1 MEPGT
6 YYIGGIAD
14 YNNAVAE
21 SNQIGHNHDV
31 TQITVTAPP
40 LPDLTAAF
48 DHVSNTTI
56 AAGGSTSVDFWVVNF
71 GNAAAAAST
80 SGLYLST
87 TPTITTADTLLTT
100 VASPALT
107 ANGTAGYYDH
117 QTVSLALPGNLAP
130 GTYYIGGIADYNN
143 AVAESNQIGHNHDVT
158 QITVTGPP
166 LPDLTAAFDHVSNTT
181 IAAGGSTSVDFW
193 VVNFGNAAAAASTS
207 GLYLSTDAHDH
218 HRRHAAHHGC
228 VTGTDGRWHRRAI
241 TTTRPSHWRCPAVWR
256 PAPTTSVASPTTT
269 MPLPRATR
277 SATTTTSRRSPC
289 PAPGSVSPA
298 AALTN
303 ATSTSAFDMLIGG
316 ARNDTFVFAVNSGND
331 TITTNSRG
339 LNPMQFDHVA
349 AIARDPVHF
358 TTADANALVPYEAAA
373 DMLQHHFNDFF
384 IV

>member
-1 MEPGT
+1 MPGNLAPGT

-14 YNNAVAE
+14 YNNAVTE

-107 ANGTAGYYDH
+107 ADGTPGYYDH
-117 QTVSLALPGNLAP
+117 QTVALTLPGNLAP

-143 AVAESNQIGHNHDVT
+143 AVAESDQIGHNHDVT
-158 QITVTGPP
+158 QITVTAPP
-166 LPDLTAAFDHVSNTT
+166 LPDLTAAFDHVSDTT

-193 VVNFGNAAAAASTS
+193 VVNFGNATAAASTS
-207 GLYLSTDAHDH
+207 GLYLSTTPTITTADTLLTTVASQALTAD
-218 HRRHAAHHGC
+218 
-228 VTGTDGRWHRRAI
+228 GTPAI
-241 TTTRPSHWRCPAVWR
+241 TTIRP
-256 PAPTTSVASPTTT
+256 
-269 MPLPRATR
+269 
-277 SATTTTSRRSPC
+277 
-289 PAPGSVSPA
+289 
-298 AALTN
+298 
-303 ATSTSAFDMLIGG
+303 
-316 ARNDTFVFAVNSGND
+316 
-331 TITTNSRG
+331 
-339 LNPMQFDHVA
+339 
-349 AIARDPVHF
+349 
-358 TTADANALVPYEAAA
+358 
-373 DMLQHHFNDFF
+373 
-384 IV
+384 